1 MRNLILRHSLSN
13 ALEHDGKA
21 DVQAV
26 IGRVLGEDPSLK
38 SKVKELFP
46 EIRKVVE
53 EVNSYSIEKQRQ
65 VLGEFGGEI
74 KKEAKEEGGLPE
86 LPNAETG
93 KVVLRMAPF
102 PSGPLHIGNS
112 RMAILNDEYAKK
124 YKGILFLV
132 FDDTIGS
139 EDKPLLPEAYELIEE
154 SLKLL
159 KVKYDK
165 RFYKSDRLE
174 IFYKA
179 AKELIEKGVAYVCH
193 CDAETLRKNRV
204 GGIAC
209 GHRSIG
215 IEATLNNWELM
226 LKGKYKGGGAVLRLK
241 SDMNHPNP
249 AFRDRVLMR
258 IADRKHPRVG
268 TKYKVWPMLEFS
280 WAVDDHLLGITHI
293 IRGKDLVI
301 EDMMEK
307 FIWDVMGWKMPEIIH
322 HGFLRIGGA
331 KLSKTQSRKAIQKGV
346 YSGWDDPRIWSV
358 QSLIK
363 RGIQPEAIRNFVITM
378 GLSMSDVAVPEEIL
392 YSENRKLIDAKAD
405 RYLAV
410 LNPVQISVGGAG
422 KIKSVKA
429 NLHPEFTKRGKKTI
443 PVDVTKVYVEKSD
456 FEKYSGKE
464 VGLINLF
471 SVRLGKKSAMTSKGV
486 GYELPKIHWVSS
498 PNVKIKIAMPDG
510 SAANAL
516 AEPNIKKLKEGDLIQ
531 LYRVGFCRVGET
543 GKDTVLYFAHK

>member
-1 MRNLILRHSLSN
+1 MRDLILRHSLSN

-26 IGRVLGEDPSLK
+26 IGSVLGEDPSLK

-46 EIRKVVE
+46 EIRKIVE

-65 VLGEFGGEI
+65 VLGGFGGEI
-74 KKEAKEEGGLPE
+74 KKEPKEEGGLPG

-93 KVVLRMAPF
+93 KVILRMAPF

-112 RMAILNDEYAKK
+112 RMAILNSEYAKK
-124 YKGILFLV
+124 YKGKLFLV

-139 EDKPLLPEAYELIEE
+139 EDKPLLPEAYELIED

-165 RFYKSDRLE
+165 KFYKSDRLE
-174 IFYKA
+174 IFYKV
-179 AKELIEKGVAYVCH
+179 AKELIEKGVVYVCH
-193 CDAETLRKNRV
+193 CDAETLRRNRV
-204 GGIAC
+204 EGVAC

-215 IEATLNNWELM
+215 IEVTLKDWELM
-226 LKGKYKGGGAVLRLK
+226 LKGKYKEGGAVLRLK

-258 IADRKHPRVG
+258 IANRKHPRVG

-307 FIWDVMGWKMPEIIH
+307 FIWNVMGWKMPEIIH
-322 HGFLRIGGA
+322 HGFLRIGDA
-331 KLSKTQSRKAIQKGV
+331 KLSKTQSRKSIQKGV

-363 RGIQPEAIRNFVITM
+363 RGIQPEAIRNFVINM

-392 YSENRKLIDAKAD
+392 YSENRKLIDAKAN

-429 NLHPEFTKRGKKTI
+429 NLHPEFAKRGKKTI

-486 GYELPKIHWVSS
+486 GYELPKVHWVSS
-498 PNVKIKIAMPDG
+498 PNAKTKIAMPDG
-510 SAANAL
+510 SVTNAL

-531 LYRVGFCRVGET
+531 LYRVGFCRVGKT